1 MTRRDRTTGLP
12 VAQRGLRVA
21 SRAGV
26 RTSPLAGR
34 AGQIAIIGAAVALL
48 LAVAAFF
55 AYDWYG
61 ENVRQPRKVV
71 LSVGDEEFTLS
82 YYAARL
88 PSFIGSNEFASGLL
102 AVQALLQQLETE
114 GLTAIVAAER
124 GIALSREDVT
134 RAIAASLGV
143 PADTTRGSAFDRS
156 YRAEL
161 NRLGMSDTHYRRRA
175 AALESARLLRA
186 ALREE
191 AGERGGLILVR
202 VVTVATLEEAEA
214 VQARIAAGEDMGS
227 IAQVESAHDRS
238 RQEDGLLL
246 TPPALLAGALQD
258 ALTGVEEGT
267 LVGPVEAGEAFWI
280 VRLERSEAEGTY
292 TEEHLDG
299 LEALRLEE
307 ALAEA
312 RSRVAIERDFTTS
325 DASWAF
331 EQGG

>member
-12 VAQRGLRVA
+12 VARRGLRTA
-21 SRAGV
+21 SRAGGGAGQI
-26 RTSPLAGR
+26 AGR
-34 AGQIAIIGAAVALL
+34 TGQIAIIGVAVALL
-48 LAVAAFF
+48 VAVTAFF
-55 AYDWYG
+55 VYGWYG

-71 LSVGDEEFTLS
+71 LSVGPEEFTLS

-88 PSFIGSNEFASGLL
+88 PSFIGTNEFAGGLL

-114 GLTAIVAAER
+114 GLTAIVAAEHS
-124 GIALSREDVT
+124 IALSDEDVT
-134 RAIAASLGV
+134 RAIAASLDV

-161 NRLGMSDTHYRRRA
+161 NRLGMSDAHYRRQA
-175 AALESARLLRA
+175 ASLETARLLRA

-191 AGERGGLILVR
+191 TGERGGLVLIR

-214 VQARIAAGEDMGS
+214 VRARIAAGEDMGS

-246 TPPALLAGALQD
+246 TPPALLAEPLRD
-258 ALTGVEEGT
+258 ALADVEEGT
-267 LVGPVEAGEAFWI
+267 LAGPVEAGDAFWV
-280 VRLERSEAEGTY
+280 VRLERRETEGTY
-292 TEEHLDG
+292 TKDHLDG

-307 ALAEA
+307 ALADA
-312 RSRVAIERDFTTS
+312 RSRVTIERDFTTS
-325 DASWAF
+325 DTSWAF